1 MPKSTDDNRVLG
13 RLHGREL
20 SAAEVEQVSAGFK
33 LTHVCTF
40 DFTTCL
46 SDQDCETIPQCP

>member
-1 MPKSTDDNRVLG
+1 MLQTKGDRVLS
-13 RLHGREL
+13 RSHAREL

-40 DFTTCL
+40 DFTTCIA
-46 SDQDCETIPQCP
+46 DQDCETIPQCP

>member
-1 MPKSTDDNRVLG
+1 MSQNNENRVLG

-20 SAAEVEQVSAGFK
+20 SAAEVKEVSAGFK

-40 DFTTCL
+40 DFTTCI